1 MTEDRR
7 RKGKRGKRE
16 VKSGEKSDER
26 LEDICEERYYYEQ
39 NSRENWQK
47 KKKKE

>member
-16 VKSGEKSDER
+16 VNSGEKSEER
-26 LEDICEERYYYEQ
+26 LEDICEERYYDE
-39 NSRENWQK
+39 
-47 KKKKE
+47 